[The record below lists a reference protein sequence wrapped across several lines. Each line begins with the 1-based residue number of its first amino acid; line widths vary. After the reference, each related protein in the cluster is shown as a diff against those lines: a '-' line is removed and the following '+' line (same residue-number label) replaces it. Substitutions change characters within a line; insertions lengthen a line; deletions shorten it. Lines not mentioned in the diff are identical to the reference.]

1 VTGVAEEEV
10 VLRGFPT
17 YTVLNILALAFTV
30 FALGAAAGL
39 IGMVASYVV
48 GLCALAVLPFAA
60 AAYYLAPEVQSESS
74 GFRRELLT
82 LLLPAVNAL
91 IFIALLARLGA
102 FFYWNMMVMSV
113 AFMLL
118 YKPPKMPRPDIKWGI
133 LGGVA
138 MFIAAILI
146 ISVLALAGVGA
157 AAEAVLLAWAVPE
170 MGQGAAAQLEAIVTF
185 LVIALGEE
193 LWARLTLGYGGTAV
207 AGPRTAWFWS
217 TYWFLF
223 AHTPSRLQY
232 GMLAPVIIA
241 ILGTVMVVFLLFF
254 RRRPSVWTGVTMHAV
269 YNTLLA
275 GLYYGTLLLELAL
288 LAVLLY
294 ALSKVTEAKVEI
306 KLPKLEEVV
315 AGG

>member
-1 VTGVAEEEV
+1 MAEEEV
-10 VLRGFPT
+10 VLRGFPA
-17 YTVLNILALAFTV
+17 YTVLNLLALAFTV
-30 FALGAAAGL
+30 FALGAAGL
-39 IGMVASYVV
+39 IGMVASYIV
-48 GLCALAVLPFAA
+48 GLCALAVLPFAT
-60 AAYYLAPEVQSESS
+60 AAYYLAPEVRSESS

-82 LLLPAVNAL
+82 LLLPAVNML
-91 IFIALLARLGA
+91 IFVALLVRLGA
-102 FFYWNMMVMSV
+102 FFYWNMMVMAV

-118 YKPPKMPRPDIKWGI
+118 YKPTKMPRPDIKWGV

-138 MFIAAILI
+138 MFITVILV
-146 ISVLALAGVGA
+146 ISVLSLAGVGA
-157 AAEAVLLAWAVPE
+157 TTEAVLLAWFMPE

-217 TYWFLF
+217 TYWFLYM
-223 AHTPSRLQY
+223 HTPGRLRY
-232 GMLAPVIIA
+232 GTLAPVILA

-254 RRRPSVWTGVTMHAV
+254 RRNPSVWTGVTMHAV

-275 GLYYGTLLLELAL
+275 GLYYGMLLLELAV

-294 ALSKVTEAKVEI
+294 ALSKVTETRVEI
-306 KLPKLEEVV
+306 KLPKLEVV
-315 AGG
+315 SSG